1 MKHKGG
7 GDVNYN
13 QGDNPNH
20 QGVNPNDLVNYNE
33 GDILEI
39 TMTQQDDGQ
48 PFGTF
53 IATYSGN
60 KWTKIYNFTP
70 NYAFGSGF
78 FRNQNDFNRLY
89 EQFKDGSDDTY
100 VFNISYYPSQ
110 DKLNIY
116 NSALENWNDLNLNG
130 GKMRRKRRKTMK
142 SGKRKR
148 KRRRTRKNKY

>member
-13 QGDNPNH
+13 QGDNPNN

-89 EQFKDGSDDTY
+89 SSGLTLT
-100 VFNISYYPSQ
+100 
-110 DKLNIY
+110 KL
-116 NSALENWNDLNLNG
+116 
-130 GKMRRKRRKTMK
+130 
-142 SGKRKR
+142 
-148 KRRRTRKNKY
+148 